1 MKFKCHGTGNDMSFR
16 KAILILLFIA
26 CSQAMPQAWAAAPSE
41 KEMDDVLACAETMF
55 KAQKARQYSDI
66 WNCLTKKTKRS
77 IVEAVHGQSK
87 RAGGELADDAIE
99 ADFAAGRAVAKAYWD
114 GYLQVFRPD
123 MVLEE
128 SQWTIGEFEKD
139 KAEIVILYR
148 KSERPAVL
156 QMFKE
161 GGAWKVGLDETFGA
175 RGILATFQ

>member
-1 MKFKCHGTGNDMSFR
+1 MSFT

-26 CSQAMPQAWAAAPSE
+26 CSQAMPQAWAAGPSE

-55 KAQKARQYSDI
+55 NAQKARQYSDI

-77 IVEAVHGQSK
+77 IVEAVQGQSK
-87 RAGGELADDAIE
+87 RTGSGLAESAIE

-128 SQWTIGEFEKD
+128 SQWSIGEIGKD

-156 QMFKE
+156 RMFKE
-161 GGAWKVGLDETFGA
+161 GGGWKVGLDETFGA
-175 RGILATFQ
+175 RGLLATFQ

>member
-1 MKFKCHGTGNDMSFR
+1 
-16 KAILILLFIA
+16 
-26 CSQAMPQAWAAAPSE
+26 
-41 KEMDDVLACAETMF
+41 
-55 KAQKARQYSDI
+55 
-66 WNCLTKKTKRS
+66 
-77 IVEAVHGQSK
+77 VEAVHGQSK

-99 ADFAAGRAVAKAYWD
+99 ADFVAGRAIAKAYWD

-128 SQWTIGEFEKD
+128 SQWTIGEFGKD
-139 KAEIVILYR
+139 KAEIYILYR